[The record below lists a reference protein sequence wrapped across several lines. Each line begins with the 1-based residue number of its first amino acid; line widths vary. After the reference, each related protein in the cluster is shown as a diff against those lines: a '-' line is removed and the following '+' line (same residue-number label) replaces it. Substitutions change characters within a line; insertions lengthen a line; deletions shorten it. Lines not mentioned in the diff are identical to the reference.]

1 MVCSLSNI
9 ENISEVDMKLLKI
22 SLWQLFQKNT
32 QYLIEHLGKASLP
45 MTADLPCLGKDATS
59 AS

>member
-1 MVCSLSNI
+1 
-9 ENISEVDMKLLKI
+9 MKLLKI
-22 SLWQLFQKNT
+22 SLWQLFQKNI

-45 MTADLPCLGKDATS
+45 MTADLPRLGKDATS